1 VNNLSDDFGMSPM
14 SMMAGDPANDPPEH
28 DSAAAVAIEL
38 LGGSTIDQALP
49 EKKRRIPD
57 SAMLLLMVIVV
68 AGGGLFAMR
77 QMGLGSQI
85 QFTNVKI
92 DYPLEGIAMGS
103 DEHDLLEDLRN
114 KTVEQVPL
122 NQVQKNPFQLL
133 SDAHTV
139 TDFPIAIA
147 GESAEEAG
155 RRREAEERQRL
166 IVRTYTNLDLNSVLL
181 GSVPVA
187 RISGKTVRVGDWVE
201 GLFRVREISARAVN
215 LEVDGKLYTL
225 SLGE

>member
-1 VNNLSDDFGMSPM
+1 MSNLTDDRGMSPM

-28 DSAAAVAIEL
+28 DSSAAVAIEL
-38 LGGSTIDQALP
+38 LGGSTIDHALP

-57 SAMLLLMVIVV
+57 SAMLMLMVIVV
-68 AGGGLFAMR
+68 AGGGLFMMR
-77 QMGLGSQI
+77 KMGLGSRI

-92 DYPLEGIAMGS
+92 DYPLEGIAMTGN
-103 DEHDLLEDLRN
+103 EHDLLEDLRN

-122 NQVQKNPFQLL
+122 NQVQKNPFQLI
-133 SDAHTV
+133 SEGRTV
-139 TDFPIAIA
+139 MDYPVATG
-147 GESAEEAG
+147 GESAEEA
-155 RRREAEERQRL
+155 RLRREVEDRQKL

-181 GSVPVA
+181 GNVPVA